1 MPSSSRNSTW
11 THQIWVSYLFMILCK
26 YIFHCF
32 VSRLTKKTQFKI
44 ALANITPLHS
54 HRENNNK
61 ANFSSQLKKK
71 NLFCLFPWMQQSFS
85 CCAQMLI
92 TEPWAPK
99 KENFTQTLQIQFIFS
114 TLKVYFVNLWWIFH
128 LYLLFC
134 WLIVIKLFLQL
145 ITFPFVR
152 FSLWYYIPCKYS
164 NFAKFIKY
172 TWISNVDEKTW

>member
-1 MPSSSRNSTW
+1 MPSNSRNSTW

-92 TEPWAPK
+92 TGAMSSEK
-99 KENFTQTLQIQFIFS
+99 RKF
-114 TLKVYFVNLWWIFH
+114 
-128 LYLLFC
+128 
-134 WLIVIKLFLQL
+134 
-145 ITFPFVR
+145 
-152 FSLWYYIPCKYS
+152 YS
-164 NFAKFIKY
+164 NFANSIYFFHIESIFCEFMMDFSFIFV
-172 TWISNVDEKTW
+172 ILLAHRH